1 MSIRRINGFQLEH
14 MLRNALANLQNNEAE
29 LNRLNVFPVAD
40 GDTGTNMSLTLYNG
54 VAAAQSKAEAGLYL
68 RELSEGM
75 LLGARGNSGVI
86 LSQIFRGIA
95 LELARC
101 TVIGP
106 GELRNALV
114 RGYRTAY
121 EAVIQPVEGTILTVA
136 REGIEHIRGQV
147 GRGTGIDTL
156 LSMYTAEM
164 RKTLSYT
171 PEMLSV
177 LKDAGVVDSGALGYI
192 LICEGMLK
200 YLYGETLHAHTPV
213 RAGASEPAA
222 GSPDPS
228 LFNENSSFEDGYCL
242 EFILQLM
249 RRPGYV
255 QHFRLPPF
263 IEDLKSYG
271 GSLVA
276 IQDGTRVKVHI
287 HTHKPAKIIALA
299 QQYGEFISF
308 KLDNMQMQ
316 HNEHIRAAASAPE
329 QPLAIVAVASG
340 EGIAQCYREL
350 GCSAVIDG
358 GASMN
363 PSAQS
368 FLDAFRGLRA
378 ACIAVLPNHVNAIP
392 AAEQAASLFGGARI
406 EVIPSRSLAEGYY
419 ALAMDVPDSPDTDY
433 RLRCLRSGVEQVVTL
448 GITTAA
454 HAYANSGLS
463 CRAGDLIVLRDK
475 DLLAVGEDASLCLK
489 AALEKLPFIEDK
501 ESAVLFRGSGI
512 TRDEED
518 ALIGAL
524 SERLPCAEICALD
537 GGQSLYRWLIGL
549 S

>member
-14 MLRNALANLQNNEAE
+14 MLRNGLANLQNSEAE

-40 GDTGTNMSLTLYNG
+40 GDTGTNMSLTLSHG
-54 VAAAQSKAEAGLYL
+54 VAAAQSRAEVGLYL

-86 LSQIFRGIA
+86 LSQIFRGVA

-101 TVIGP
+101 AVIGP
-106 GELRNALV
+106 GELRNAFV

-147 GRGTGIDTL
+147 GRGAGVDTL
-156 LSMYTAEM
+156 LAMYVAEM

-171 PEMLSV
+171 PEMLPV

-192 LICEGMLK
+192 LLCEGMLK
-200 YLYGETLHAHTPV
+200 YLYGETLHARVLV
-213 RAGASEPAA
+213 RDGDFEAPAP
-222 GSPDPS
+222 PDPS

-249 RRPGYV
+249 RRAGYI
-255 QHFRLPPF
+255 QNFRLPRF
-263 IEDLKSYG
+263 IEDLKKYG

-299 QQYGEFISF
+299 QEYGEFISF

-316 HNEHIRAAASAPE
+316 HNEHIRAAAAAPE
-329 QPLAIVAVASG
+329 QALAVVAVANG
-340 EGIAQCYREL
+340 EGMARCFREL

-358 GASMN
+358 GPTMN
-363 PSAQS
+363 PPAQS
-368 FLDAFRGLRA
+368 FLDVFRSLRA
-378 ACIAVLPNHVNAIP
+378 ACIAVLPNHINAVP

-406 EVIPSRSLAEGYY
+406 EVIASRSLAEGYY

-433 RLRCLRSGVEQVVTL
+433 RLRCLRSGTEQVVTL
-448 GITTAA
+448 GITPAA
-454 HAYANSGLS
+454 RPYENGDLR
-463 CRAGDLIVLRDK
+463 CRAGELIVLRDK
-475 DLLAVGEDASLCLK
+475 ELLAVGENAADCLK
-489 AALEKLPFIEDK
+489 AALERLPEVADK
-501 ESAVLFRGSGI
+501 ESAVLFRGAGI
-512 TRDEED
+512 DESEAD
-518 ALIGAL
+518 ALIEAL
-524 SERLPCAEICALD
+524 GERLPCAEVCALD
-537 GGQSLYRWLIGL
+537 GGQRPYHWLIGL

>member
-14 MLRNALANLQNNEAE
+14 MLRNGLANLQNNEAE

-40 GDTGTNMSLTLYNG
+40 GDTGTNMSLTLCNG
-54 VAAAQSKAEAGLYL
+54 VSAAQSKAEVGLYL

-101 TVIGP
+101 AVIGP

-136 REGIEHIRGQV
+136 REGIEHIRGQI

-156 LSMYTAEM
+156 LSMYIAEM

-200 YLYGETLHAHTPV
+200 YLYGETLHAHAP
-213 RAGASEPAA
+213 ASPAA
-222 GSPDPS
+222 NAAPGAADPS
-228 LFNENSSFEDGYCL
+228 LFNEDSSFEDGYCL

-255 QHFRLPPF
+255 QHFRLPGF
-263 IEDLKSYG
+263 IEDLKPHG

-287 HTHKPAKIIALA
+287 HTHKPAKILALA

-329 QPLAIVAVASG
+329 QPLAVVAVTCG
-340 EGIAQCYREL
+340 EGIARCFREL

-358 GASMN
+358 GTSMN

-368 FLDAFRGLRA
+368 FLDAFRSLRA
-378 ACIAVLPNHVNAIP
+378 ACIAVLPNHINAIP

-406 EVIPSRSLAEGYY
+406 EVIPSRSMAEGYY

-433 RLRCLRSGVEQVVTL
+433 RLRCLRSGIEQVVTL

-454 HAYANSGLS
+454 NSYENGGLS
-463 CRAGDLIVLRDK
+463 CRPGDLIVLRDK
-475 DLLAVGEDASLCLK
+475 ELLAVGEDAAECLK
-489 AALEKLPFIEDK
+489 TALGKLPFIEDK
-501 ESAVLFRGSGI
+501 ESAVLFRGFAVPQ
-512 TRDEED
+512 TEED
-518 ALIGAL
+518 ALTEAL
-524 SERLPCAEICALD
+524 GERLPCAEVCALD